1 MENISSFGG
10 EISIEGYRLKKEL
23 LGQKFFF
30 GDKLKEHSKYFNI
43 LIV

>member
-23 LGQKFFF
+23 SRTEIFLWRQAERTFKIF
-30 GDKLKEHSKYFNI
+30 
-43 LIV
+43 